1 MQAVARQLV
10 GLHAAR
16 AAVLA
21 AAAAAVALAAHALS
35 AGCLDARGAT
45 AAVLLCAP
53 AAWAVTAEQ
62 RSATVLLGWL
72 SGTQLA
78 VHLVLTALCG
88 DALLTA
94 SLPAVFWHAAA
105 VLLTG
110 VLLHAGD
117 ASLWSAQ
124 RVRRATGHVLRLLV
138 LPAPVVAARPGAQG
152 VVRRRPVV
160 RPVDWRG
167 PTPARR
173 GPPEAVHASC

>member
-1 MQAVARQLV
+1 VQVVARQPT
-10 GLHAAR
+10 GLHVAR

-21 AAAAAVALAAHALS
+21 AAAAAVALTAHALS
-35 AGCLDARGAT
+35 ADCLDLRGAT
-45 AAVLLCAP
+45 AAVLFCAP

-88 DALLTA
+88 DALLTV
-94 SLPAVFWHAAA
+94 SLPAVLWHTAA
-105 VLLTG
+105 VLGTAA
-110 VLLHAGD
+110 LLHAGD
-117 ASLWSAQ
+117 APLWAAQ

-138 LPAPVVAARPGAQG
+138 LPAPVVPARSGAQG
-152 VVRRRPVV
+152 VLRRRPVS

-167 PTPARR
+167 PTPPRR
-173 GPPEAVHASC
+173 GPPEAVPASC

>member
-1 MQAVARQLV
+1 VQVVARQPV

-21 AAAAAVALAAHALS
+21 AATAAVALAAHALS

-88 DALLTA
+88 DALLSV
-94 SLPAVFWHAAA
+94 SLRATLWHAAA
-105 VLLTG
+105 VLLTAG
-110 VLLHAGD
+110 LLHAGD
-117 ASLWSAQ
+117 ASLWAAQ
-124 RVRRATGHVLRLLV
+124 RVRRATGQVLRLLV
-138 LPAPVVAARPGAQG
+138 PPALVVPARSGAQG
-152 VVRRRPVV
+152 VLRRRPVV

-173 GPPEAVHASC
+173 GPPEAVPASC

>member
-1 MQAVARQLV
+1 MQVVARQPA
-10 GLHAAR
+10 GLHVAR

-35 AGCLDARGAT
+35 AGCLDLRGT
-45 AAVLLCAP
+45 TIAVLLCAP
-53 AAWAVTAEQ
+53 AAWAVTAKQ

-88 DALLTA
+88 DALTV
-94 SLPAVFWHAAA
+94 SLPAVLWHAAA
-105 VLLTG
+105 VLGTAA
-110 VLLHAGD
+110 VLHAGD
-117 ASLWSAQ
+117 ASLWAAQ
-124 RVRRATGHVLRLLV
+124 RVRRATGQVLCLLV
-138 LPAPVVAARPGAQG
+138 LPALVVPARSGAQG
-152 VVRRRPVV
+152 VLRRRPVV

-173 GPPEAVHASC
+173 GPPEAVPASC

>member
-1 MQAVARQLV
+1 VQVVARQPT
-10 GLHAAR
+10 GLHVAR

-35 AGCLDARGAT
+35 PDCLDLRGAT
-45 AAVLLCAP
+45 AAVLFCAP

-88 DALLTA
+88 DALLTV
-94 SLPAVFWHAAA
+94 SLPAVLWHTAA
-105 VLLTG
+105 VLGTAA
-110 VLLHAGD
+110 LLHAGD
-117 ASLWSAQ
+117 APLWAAQ

-138 LPAPVVAARPGAQG
+138 LPAPVVPARSGAQG
-152 VVRRRPVV
+152 VLRRRPVS

-167 PTPARR
+167 PTPPRR
-173 GPPEAVHASC
+173 GPPEAVPASC

>member
-1 MQAVARQLV
+1 VQVVARQPA
-10 GLHAAR
+10 GLHVAR

-35 AGCLDARGAT
+35 ADCLDARGAT

-88 DALLTA
+88 DALTV
-94 SLPAVFWHAAA
+94 SLPAVLWHAAA
-105 VLLTG
+105 VLGTAA
-110 VLLHAGD
+110 VLHAGD
-117 ASLWSAQ
+117 ASLWAAQ
-124 RVRRATGHVLRLLV
+124 RVRRAAGHVLRLL
-138 LPAPVVAARPGAQG
+138 LHQALVVAARPGAQG
-152 VVRRRPVV
+152 VLRRRPVA

-173 GPPEAVHASC
+173 GPPEAVPASC